1 VLLLL
6 NYAKNTDRSTGIGY
20 TIIVQS
26 LHNWAI
32 LLEIEAIKLIFEM
45 IAVLWVD
52 IADEVDVLIGVE
64 GGELFLCGVVLVD
77 LCEFEV
83 LNEVEHTIVSK
94 CWSSSYLRTI
104 SSVIATLNGFM
115 G

>member
-1 VLLLL
+1 
-6 NYAKNTDRSTGIGY
+6 
-20 TIIVQS
+20 
-26 LHNWAI
+26 
-32 LLEIEAIKLIFEM
+32 M

-83 LNEVEHTIVSK
+83 DSIEVLV
-94 CWSSSYLRTI
+94 
-104 SSVIATLNGFM
+104 
-115 G
+115 